1 MSLHDLQWE
10 LNILMCAHTLL
21 FFFSPWECTS
31 FASTVNSCVET
42 PVSLRAFV
50 RPSRLGEVIH
60 HSKHQMTS
68 PPTPILQLL
77 PFHPPHT
84 LHSKGLAGF
93 HHAPSSPP
101 PSSSSSV
108 PHVLHLTELRFC
120 GESAES
126 SLLASLYTRLT
137 WVRCRV
143 CSCAPVHVYFS
154 IWGGGFVINTV
165 SPLSPYTLVRL

>member
-1 MSLHDLQWE
+1 MRAHFTLSLCKTAQVCFYCKYLCRNAYMR
-10 LNILMCAHTLL
+10 L
-21 FFFSPWECTS
+21 
-31 FASTVNSCVET
+31 CVY
-42 PVSLRAFV
+42 
-50 RPSRLGEVIH
+50 VIH

-93 HHAPSSPP
+93 HHAPSSSP
-101 PSSSSSV
+101 SSSV
-108 PHVLHLTELRFC
+108 PHALHLTELWFC

-143 CSCAPVHVYFS
+143 CSCVPARVYFS

>member
-1 MSLHDLQWE
+1 MLPTVLCVPSSL
-10 LNILMCAHTLL
+10 
-21 FFFSPWECTS
+21 
-31 FASTVNSCVET
+31 
-42 PVSLRAFV
+42 
-50 RPSRLGEVIH
+50 GKVIH

-93 HHAPSSPP
+93 HHAPSSSP
-101 PSSSSSV
+101 SSSV
-108 PHVLHLTELRFC
+108 PHALHLTELWFC

-143 CSCAPVHVYFS
+143 CSCVPARVYFS